1 VAVGLCGIV
10 HSAPLVGV
18 HGGIR
23 RRFLP
28 ALAGMGLLDRV
39 ALTFDD
45 GPDPV
50 ATPRIL
56 EALDDLSWRATFFM
70 LGDMVRRSPDVVS
83 DLVAAGHEVALHGDH
98 HRAHIW
104 RTPNDVAEDMRRSH
118 ALLARVSGQQ
128 IRWFR
133 PPHGYLT
140 ATSWLTARELGLRTV
155 LWTTWGRDWTADAT
169 PQSVFANLK
178 SALEPGAT
186 LLLHDSDCTT
196 APRAWEAALGAL
208 PLLAEELASRG
219 LAVVPLCEHHA
230 A

>member
-1 VAVGLCGIV
+1 
-10 HSAPLVGV
+10 
-18 HGGIR
+18 
-23 RRFLP
+23 
-28 ALAGMGLLDRV
+28 MGHLDQV

-50 ATPRIL
+50 ATPRFL
-56 EALDDLSWRATFFM
+56 EALDQLGWRATFFM
-70 LGDMVRRSPDVVS
+70 LGDMVRRSPWVVGEVVS
-83 DLVAAGHEVALHGDH
+83 AGHEVGLHGDT

-104 RTPNDVAEDMRRSH
+104 RSPAAVVDDIRRSH
-118 ALLARVSGQQ
+118 DLLSEVSGQQ

-133 PPHGYLT
+133 PPHGYLSP
-140 ATSWLTARELGLRTV
+140 ASLWAADRLGLQTV
-155 LWTTWGRDWTADAT
+155 LWTTWGRDWTATAT
-169 PQSVFANLK
+169 PQSVFDNLS

-208 PLLAEELASRG
+208 PLLADELATRT
-219 LAVVPLCEHHA
+219 LRVVALRDHLPA